1 MAAEK
6 NSWYRE
12 VNPLHYIYIIIA
24 LVLTVILVVAYR
36 SSDNAELVKLVSFAG
51 TITSIILSVIA
62 IFMTI
67 LSNDSLGS
75 TLNKIRDVSDSITEV
90 PSLINTSVGNM
101 QEISEFLRTTINE
114 MKAHVS
120 NLAIRVETVDGH
132 ISEAKENIQ
141 LLVSLN
147 SKEEHKE
154 SQEGDVV
161 QLQERVVNYASY
173 IGLLLIYS
181 LIESANKGGG
191 KLNLETLSGIISIS
205 YDYLQGYLVAL
216 ASSGIVE
223 YDGTD
228 PKHISNIRFIQELD
242 VDRVID
248 ELRKK
253 AQKISEKLSIENDVE
268 DTIKSIN
275 ALFIDRDSAE

>member
-1 MAAEK
+1 MATEK

-24 LVLTVILVVAYR
+24 LVLTVILVIAYR

-67 LSNDSLGS
+67 LSNDSLGG
-75 TLNKIRDVSDSITEV
+75 TLNKIRDVSDSIHDV
-90 PSLINTSVGNM
+90 PTLINESVGNM
-101 QEISEFLRTTINE
+101 QEISALLKNTIDD
-114 MKAHVS
+114 MKTHVS
-120 NLAIRVETVDGH
+120 NLALRVETVDDH
-132 ISEAKENIQ
+132 ISEAKEHIQ

-147 SKEEHKE
+147 TKVEHKD
-154 SQEGDVV
+154 SQEDNVV

-181 LIESANKGGG
+181 LIESTNKGGG
-191 KLNLETLSGIISIS
+191 RLNLDTVSGITSTS

-228 PKHISNIRFIQELD
+228 PKNLSNIRVIQEID
-242 VDRVID
+242 VDRVL
-248 ELRKK
+248 EQLRIK
-253 AQKISEKLSIENDVE
+253 AQMISEKLSIENDVE
-268 DTIKSIN
+268 NMIQSID
-275 ALFIDRDSAE
+275 ALFNNRDSAE